1 MWQDTVEVLTYPMI
15 TERGKQVPDYTATP
29 TAVSVTSVDVQPGSS
44 TELPVGER
52 TGSSV
57 RWSVFMRGAPALTD
71 KSIVRYLGRVYQV
84 DGEPDT
90 WAGTLAYRVA
100 RLVDWK

>member
-1 MWQDTVEVLTYPMI
+1 MWQDTVEVLTYPTV

-29 TAVSVTSVDVQPGSS
+29 TAAPITGVDVQPGSS
-44 TELPVGER
+44 TELPPGPV
-52 TGSSV
+52 TGTAV
-57 RWSVFMRGAPALTD
+57 RWTVFMRGAPALSD

-90 WAGTLAYRVA
+90 WAGSLAYRVA